1 MIVLHSLDLKS
12 LERQPVTS
20 FLRAISSAYPQIAR
34 FRFSSYLKQ
43 NGLSLR
49 LAADLDER
57 DRQFLAKCEEASR
70 NIHASLWNVFPHL
83 ALAEGKHLELFTDS
97 ALIHFHGPR
106 AEEYL
111 LSSEDLAGDGIG
123 NLIERLPPEHGL
135 TVCSDV
141 RLASGATLHIPMMD
155 FLCSPSDAN
164 ENLVISIVRRL
175 EQPRGL
181 LANSGNSYH
190 FYGCNLFENDEW
202 RRFLARALLLSP
214 ITDPR

>member
-1 MIVLHSLDLKS
+1 
-12 LERQPVTS
+12 
-20 FLRAISSAYPQIAR
+20 
-34 FRFSSYLKQ
+34 
-43 NGLSLR
+43 
-49 LAADLDER
+49 
-57 DRQFLAKCEEASR
+57 
-70 NIHASLWNVFPHL
+70 VFPHL
-83 ALAEGKHLELFTDS
+83 ALAEGKHLELFADR

-123 NLIERLPPEHGL
+123 NLIERLPSEHGL

-141 RLASGATLHIPMMD
+141 RLASGTTLHIPMMD

-164 ENLVISIVRRL
+164 ENLVISLVRRL

-214 ITDPR
+214 ITDPRYIAHRLMDGFCNLRIVDRKTSPIPNIEKTFSSDPTP